1 MGISN
6 KKILGIIT
14 ARGGSRGIPGK
25 NIKIL
30 GGKPLI
36 AYTIETALMS
46 SLMSDIIVSTEDKNI
61 ADIAR
66 SFGAEVPF
74 YRPAELATDTTG
86 HLEVVT
92 HALNFM
98 EDIKGKIYDYVV
110 ILQPTSPFRKI
121 EDIDETIKKIIHHN
135 ADSAFSMYEIE
146 PSYHPI
152 KIKKME
158 GDKVF
163 PYALE
168 EQEGLRRQDLPV
180 AYKRS
185 GAVYVTKRDLIIK
198 EGRLF
203 GDNLVGHLVPKDR
216 SIDIDTEID
225 WLVAEYMYKKLKDQN
240 FWDDKQ

>member
-1 MGISN
+1 MSILN

-30 GGKPLI
+30 GKKPLI
-36 AYTIETALMS
+36 AYTIETALLS
-46 SLMSDIIVSTEDKNI
+46 SLMDDVIVSTEDKNI

-74 YRPAELATDTTG
+74 YRPLELATDTAG
-86 HLEVVT
+86 HLEVVA
-92 HALNFM
+92 HALDFM
-98 EDIKGKIYDYVV
+98 EGVKGKKYDYVV
-110 ILQPTSPFRKI
+110 ILQPTSPFRKV
-121 EDIDETIKKIIHHN
+121 EDIDETIKKVIKHK

-158 GDKVF
+158 GDKVLPCAF
-163 PYALE
+163 E
-168 EQEGLRRQDLPV
+168 EQIGLRRQDLPV

-185 GAVYVTKRDLIIK
+185 GAVYVTRRDLVVEEK
-198 EGRLF
+198 KLF
-203 GDNLVGHLVPKDR
+203 GDNLVGHVVPRDR

-225 WLVAEYMYKKLKDQN
+225 WLVAEHMYQKLKNEN
-240 FWDDKQ
+240 FWNE